1 MIRPSSFMVRPEPEI
16 AFDGVIMAQGQPIPL
31 KFKKFD
37 SLDEANLPGL
47 EAQLITMFAWNI
59 DETGIPQQPPVLF
72 KDAAGTP
79 IRVTASICSMAALFE
94 LSAVW
99 NSEVKFDYA
108 DWVSLLVDNETA
120 KQMFELPKLIRGTD
134 EPDEDDDENPE
145 D

>member
-37 SLDEANLPGL
+37 ALDEANLPGL

-59 DETGIPQQPPVLF
+59 DETGVPQQPSVLF
-72 KDAAGTP
+72 QDAAGTP

-94 LSAVW
+94 LSALW
-99 NSEVKFDYA
+99 SSEVKFDYS
-108 DWVSLLVDNETA
+108 DWVSMLVDNDTA
-120 KQMFELPKLIRGTD
+120 KQMFELPKLIRGWAD
-134 EPDEDDDENPE
+134 ADPDAEDTEE
-145 D
+145 